1 MLLTDYLKASN
12 SSIQPKGVFIAD
24 SPVDLMGLYE
34 NAQKNI
40 EKNFSEVAVQEA
52 NWIVDLFNREFGVGD
67 SSLVHYEDKSL
78 YLSKTHNTSN
88 LANLNDVQ
96 IRLYSEPDTTWWKVN
111 RQADYEDMNS
121 YYIEQMSFDLIK
133 LYGEKYVNYIKTENR
148 GYRANGDRHPH
159 SWGIIEEKNLIDW
172 MLSR

>member
-24 SPVDLMGLYE
+24 SPVDLMGLYD

-78 YLSKTHNTSN
+78 YLSKTHNTAN

-111 RQADYEDMNS
+111 RQADYEDMNA

-133 LYGEKYVNYIKTENR
+133 LYGEKYVKYIKTENR